1 VLVLLLLGCIAAAV
15 LAGVGYVTD
24 RFHSAV
30 GGPARRVTFVVA
42 PGEGITGIADGLAQ
56 QGLVSSSVLFQLYY
70 RINGDAELI
79 QAGPHALSTSMSIE
93 QIAQT
98 LQMPPLPPP
107 KVIVYPCCTFA
118 PGKRAE
124 EIAALLQENGIMSA
138 ASFMHEV
145 KYGTFNYWFLKGR
158 PKGASV
164 EGFLYPGRYEVP
176 KGYSAHAL
184 VNRMLQ
190 AFGRNFTP
198 QMRATIAKDHR
209 SIFEVVTIASIVQRE
224 ESLPKIQRYIAG
236 VYYNRLDNP
245 QAETNSFL
253 DADATVQYALGYQPA
268 QKTWWYQGLTIQM
281 DNSVVSPYNTYIHQ
295 GLPPGPI
302 ASPGQ
307 SALDAAV
314 NPAPSPYYYYQAA
327 VGADGRSHTYFCQT
341 YACQQAGA
349 GVEIQ

>member
-1 VLVLLLLGCIAAAV
+1 VLALLLLGFIAAAV
-15 LAGVGYVTD
+15 LAGVAYVSNQ
-24 RFHSAV
+24 FHSAV
-30 GGPARRVTFVVA
+30 GGPARHVTFVVA
-42 PGEGITGIADGLAQ
+42 PGESITGIADDLAH

-70 RINGDAELI
+70 RINGGAELI
-79 QAGPHALSTSMSIE
+79 QAGPHALSTTMSID
-93 QIAQT
+93 QIALT
-98 LQMPPLPPP
+98 LQSPPLPPQ

-124 EIAALLQENGIMSA
+124 EIAELLQKNGIMSA

-145 KYGTFNYWFLKGR
+145 RYGQFTYWFLQGR
-158 PKGASV
+158 PKGASL

-176 KGYSAHAL
+176 KNYSAHQL
-184 VNRMLQ
+184 VNRMLA
-190 AFGRNFTP
+190 AFGRNVTP
-198 QMRATIAKDHR
+198 QMHATIEKAHR
-209 SIFEVVTIASIVQRE
+209 SVFEVVTIASIVQRE
-224 ESLPKIQRYIAG
+224 EAIAKIQRYIAG

-281 DNSVVSPYNTYIHQ
+281 DDNTISPYNTYIHQ

-314 NPAPSPYYYYQAA
+314 NPAPSSYYYYQAA
-327 VGADGRSHTYFCQT
+327 EGADHRYHTYFCPTLVCQT
-341 YACQQAGA
+341 NGE
-349 GVEIQ
+349 GVLVQ